1 MHEAILY
8 GLKKSF
14 YSNED
19 ISKTVLELEEKVT
32 DGKKSPFT
40 AANELL
46 DTYFKKNIS

>member
-19 ISKTVLELEEKVT
+19 INKTVLELEKKVIE
-32 DGKKSPFT
+32 GEKSPFT

-46 DTYFKKNIS
+46 AKYFKNIS